1 MATVASRRGR
11 IIMTISFIHPALIMI
26 VGACLLPLARGPFR
40 KPYMFLVPLLTFIDV
55 IYLSQNAGTYGVF
68 QFMNWELTFGRVDRL
83 SMIFGFI
90 MALMA
95 IIGTIYGMHVEDEWQ
110 HIAAWFYVA
119 GSLGAIYAADYITLF
134 LFWEMMAFASTF
146 LIWARKDDEALAAG
160 YRYILVHTFGGVVLL
175 LGFVLRYQATGDLSF
190 GQLNV
195 SSPEL
200 YTWLIM
206 AGLMLNAAVPP
217 LHSWLPDAY
226 SKATAIG
233 AVFMC
238 AFTTKTAVYTLIRS
252 CSGFEVLI
260 YLGVIMAIY
269 GIIYAVMEN
278 DVRKLL
284 GWEIVSQVGYMVAGV
299 GIGTSLAING
309 ACAHAFAHILY
320 KGLLFMA
327 AGAILT
333 TTGRQKLTQLGGL
346 YKRMPAT
353 MIFML
358 IGGLAVSGL
367 PLMSGFVSKSMIISA
382 AFESHILWAGFALTL
397 VSAGTFLAA
406 GLRLPYL
413 IFFGDNNCS
422 DETWEKA
429 KDPSWNM
436 QLAMAIGGFL
446 CIFIGCYLPF
456 LYNMLPNTGVEFHP
470 YNGYHLSETIQIM
483 AFTAFGFFMLRK
495 YVMPKDTTSLD
506 MDWFY
511 RMGGR
516 AFQWTVENPLQW
528 FDTALSKF
536 YKGVGIN
543 CLMTTSAFWS
553 WFDWN
558 GIDGVVDGTAR
569 CVRAIGRRVTIVLQR
584 GEIQQTIYYTVSFA
598 AVILVAYVWL

>member
-1 MATVASRRGR
+1 
-11 IIMTISFIHPALIMI
+11 MTISFMHPALIMI
-26 VGACLLPLARGPFR
+26 VGALLLPFFRGPFR
-40 KPYMFLVPLLTFIDV
+40 KPYMILVPVLAFADV
-55 IYLSQNAGTYGVF
+55 LYLSGHPGTYGVV
-68 QFMNWELTFGRVDRL
+68 QFMDWELTFGRVDRL
-83 SMIFGFI
+83 SMIFAFI
-90 MALMA
+90 MSLMA
-95 IIGTIYGMHVEDEWQ
+95 IIGTIYGLHVEDEYQ
-110 HIAAWFYVA
+110 HMAAWFYVA

-146 LIWARKDDEALAAG
+146 LIWARKDKEALESG
-160 YRYILVHTFGGVVLL
+160 YRYILIHTFGGVLLL

-190 GQLNV
+190 DLLNV
-195 SSPEL
+195 KNPEL

-206 AGLMLNAAVPP
+206 LGLMLNAAVPP

-226 SKATAIG
+226 SRATAIG

-252 CSGFEVLI
+252 CAGFEVLI
-260 YLGVIMAIY
+260 YLGIIMAIY

-284 GWEIVSQVGYMVAGV
+284 GWEIISQVGYMVTAV

-309 ACAHAFAHILY
+309 ASAHAFAHILY
-320 KGLLFMA
+320 KGLLFMG

-333 TTGRQKLTQLGGL
+333 ATGKQKLTELGGL
-346 YKRMPAT
+346 YKKMPAT
-353 MIFML
+353 MVFML

-367 PLMSGFVSKSMIISA
+367 PLMSGFVSKSMIITA
-382 AFESHILWAGFALTL
+382 AFNEHILWAGFALIF

-413 IFFGDNNCS
+413 LFFSDNKCS
-422 DETWEKA
+422 DETWAKA

-436 QLAMAIGGFL
+436 QLAMTIGGFL

-456 LYNMLPNTGVEFHP
+456 LYDMLPHNEIAYHP
-470 YNGYHLSETIQIM
+470 YDPYHLSETIQIM
-483 AFTAFGFFMLRK
+483 AFTAFGFFMLRRYIVPVDK
-495 YVMPKDTTSLD
+495 ISLD
-506 MDWFY
+506 IDWFY

-516 AFQWTVENPLQW
+516 AFLWLVINPLQY

-536 YKGVGIN
+536 YKVVGLAV
-543 CLMTTSAFWS
+543 LMDTSRFWS

-558 GIDGVVDGTAR
+558 GIDGVVDGSAR

-584 GEIQQTIYYTVSFA
+584 GHIQQTICYTVSFA
-598 AVILVAYVWL
+598 AVLLVAYVWL